1 MLFTR
6 QPDYFDSER
15 ANGTIVRSG
24 EKLVA
29 AFTYNDSIHYATVPY
44 PFLHKQGERKVVIY
58 ETANP
63 SNASVYSVLG
73 YWISLGELLA
83 SILVVVVLYYVAVSI
98 TNNPTPQALLDDL
111 EMGKRKPRKPK
122 YDP

>member
-1 MLFTR
+1 M
-6 QPDYFDSER
+6 
-15 ANGTIVRSG
+15 
-24 EKLVA
+24 
-29 AFTYNDSIHYATVPY
+29 
-44 PFLHKQGERKVVIY
+44 VIY